1 MQSCNGMSKAIDELI
16 RSDTPLERQ
25 ITLINGMK
33 AASMLGEGPAFK
45 ALMEHQATLV
55 YLVEALD
62 FSKKSDYEQRF

>member
-1 MQSCNGMSKAIDELI
+1 MIKAE
-16 RSDTPLERQ
+16 TPLERQ

-45 ALMEHQATLV
+45 ALLEHQATLI

-62 FSKKSDYEQRF
+62 FLKKSDYEQRF

>member
-1 MQSCNGMSKAIDELI
+1 M
-16 RSDTPLERQ
+16 
-25 ITLINGMK
+25 NGMK

-45 ALMEHQATLV
+45 ALMEHQATLI